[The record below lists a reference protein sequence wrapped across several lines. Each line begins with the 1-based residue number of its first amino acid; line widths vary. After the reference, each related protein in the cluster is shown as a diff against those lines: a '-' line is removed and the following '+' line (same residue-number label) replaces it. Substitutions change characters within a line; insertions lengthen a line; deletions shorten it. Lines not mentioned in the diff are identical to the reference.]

1 MARVASCPQCE
12 HDLLV
17 PDDAEPSALV
27 KCPECRAFFEL
38 QHAESRELPAALVV
52 QSHTEPNGPSIDL
65 TEPGDQPNLEDFS
78 SLASLKDE
86 LEPISDAELKDDSAD
101 ADILDFA
108 DEEPSADHGSASL
121 RAPQPVD
128 EAQEFKPAGTESH
141 EEAAQRIDQWF
152 RSAKTLSDLPP
163 LQESDL
169 AGQSSD
175 EMLEPAIQDAG
186 DAPID
191 LGDET
196 ETLAEV
202 ASDVEL
208 EMPAD
213 LQNDAAP
220 WDDSQH
226 MDRLLADLEGQSVDT
241 YEPVA
246 EEVPVSDHEEQEH
259 FQPAG
264 AWTPDESLAIPTTP
278 GQPERKRS
286 VVRTLVGSAVGGV
299 IGLALA
305 YYALLWLGPVLHR
318 DKDIDFLQVAQYLP
332 KSILPPAFRK
342 EVKQPPAL
350 PPKMATDLAAS
361 EKAAKT
367 EEPKT
372 EEPKPVEPAASPAP
386 VDATAQMPAA
396 TPAPADS
403 TAKTPAAPPEKQA
416 AFTTPS
422 EPAKKP
428 ADADDRYATP
438 AAKNEPAMREPAP
451 LETPPAKA
459 IAETAPKVEPVR
471 IANAPSFTAADVAAS
486 LAAANAAE
494 AGLETG
500 NLQDGKEVAHTKG
513 VSYMAIADF
522 AGKATFADA
531 ADSEKSQ
538 QEADGFFRKLL
549 SNAHTRDEVAQ
560 IAPRWLSHPKRPQN
574 GVFLAGNL
582 SRGEIKGSV
591 IEYNVELNGG
601 PSVVVVVPAGAGQDL
616 QSSAKPVAV
625 VGAIVDKPADEIAGY
640 TGKTPQVVFA
650 KKLLPLE

>member
-52 QSHTEPNGPSIDL
+52 QSHSEPSGPSIEL
-65 TEPGDQPNLEDFS
+65 SEPSKLPTLDDFS
-78 SLASLKDE
+78 SLATLSGDLD
-86 LEPISDAELKDDSAD
+86 PISEEELKDDSDD

-108 DEEPSADHGSASL
+108 DEEPAAGHGSASL
-121 RAPQPVD
+121 RAPQPLD
-128 EAQEFKPAGTESH
+128 EPQESKQPGAESH

-169 AGQSSD
+169 AGQSSN
-175 EMLEPAIQDAG
+175 EMLEPTVQETG
-186 DAPID
+186 DASID
-191 LGDET
+191 LGDDDAAP
-196 ETLAEV
+196 AEV
-202 ASDVEL
+202 SSDFEL
-208 EMPAD
+208 DTPSD
-213 LQNDAAP
+213 LPNEAAP

-226 MDRLLADLEGQSVDT
+226 MDRLLADLEGQPIDT
-241 YEPVA
+241 YEPA
-246 EEVPVSDHEEQEH
+246 AHEAAVSDHEEQEH

-264 AWTPDESLAIPTTP
+264 DWTPDESLSIPTAP
-278 GQPERKRS
+278 SQPERKRS
-286 VVRTLVGSAVGGV
+286 VVRTLVGSAFGGI

-318 DKDIDFLQVAQYLP
+318 HKDIDFLQLAQYLP

-342 EVKQPPAL
+342 EVKQPPAM
-350 PPKMATDLAAS
+350 PPKMVADLAAS
-361 EKAAKT
+361 EKVAKS
-367 EEPKT
+367 EET
-372 EEPKPVEPAASPAP
+372 KPVELVAP
-386 VDATAQMPAA
+386 
-396 TPAPADS
+396 PAPADS
-403 TAKTPAAPPEKQA
+403 TAQAPVAPAEKQA
-416 AFTTPS
+416 TFTAPS
-422 EPAKKP
+422 EPAKKSTET
-428 ADADDRYATP
+428 DDRYATP

-451 LETPPAKA
+451 LEAPPAKA
-459 IAETAPKVEPVR
+459 ITETAPKAEPVR
-471 IANAPSFTAADVAAS
+471 IANAPSFTAADVSAS

-500 NLQDGKEVAHTKG
+500 NLQDGKEIAHTKG

-522 AGKATFADA
+522 AEKATFGDS
-531 ADSEKSQ
+531 ADSTKSQ
-538 QEADGFFRKLL
+538 QEADRFFRKLL

-616 QSSAKPVAV
+616 QSSTKPVGV
-625 VGAIVDKPADEIAGY
+625 VGSIIDRPADEIAGY
-640 TGKTPQVVFA
+640 SGKAPQVVFA